1 MTKRSNSDNIPSQ
14 VTKNLA
20 IRRYPETSN
29 QSLRAWNAGDE
40 YILQHL
46 DGMDL
51 TGKSIATCNDRFG
64 YLSCHLHE
72 HQPVVM
78 LHRKSQETSI
88 IMNGR
93 ANSLTFDTSRWHTP
107 FDTPSGSVDIAL
119 MQIPKSLE
127 LFRFFLHKLSESL
140 AADGTVICA
149 FMTKYFTPVLLN
161 IAGDYFED
169 VEQSL
174 AQKKSRL
181 LILKK
186 RKSLPEASFIETY
199 SHSFDDHNTETLS
212 QYPGV
217 FSSGQV
223 DYATQFLLETFTP
236 DRHEQTILDIGSGN
250 GVIARALQIKLPEA
264 TLHLID
270 DSILAI
276 ESSKLNVGSD
286 LAHFHWDDTLDA
298 LDDQSIDL
306 AVSNP
311 PFHFGHETN
320 IEISV
325 DLFREAAGVLVADGR
340 FVCVANKHLGY
351 QPHLKKFFRTVQVLS
366 QNKKFLIYECRK

>member
-1 MTKRSNSDNIPSQ
+1 MANKLI
-14 VTKNLA
+14 

-29 QSLRAWNAGDE
+29 KSLQAWNAGDE
-40 YILQHL
+40 YILEHL
-46 DGMDL
+46 GELDL
-51 TGKSIATCNDRFG
+51 TGKTIATCNDRFG

-72 HQPVVM
+72 HQPIVM
-78 LHRKSQETSI
+78 LHRKSQKTSI
-88 IMNGR
+88 LMNGR
-93 ANSLTFDTSRWHTP
+93 ANSLTFDTNRWHTP
-107 FDTPSGSVDIAL
+107 FDTPSESVDIGL

-149 FMTKYFTPVLLN
+149 FMTKYFTPALLD

-174 AQKKSRL
+174 AQKKSRI
-181 LILKK
+181 LILRKK
-186 RKSLPEASFIETY
+186 KPLPETSFIETY
-199 SHSFDDHNTETLS
+199 SHSFDDSHTETLS

-250 GVIARALQIKLPEA
+250 GVIARALQISHLEA
-264 TLHLID
+264 TLHLVD

-276 ESSKLNVGSD
+276 ESSKLNVASD
-286 LAHFHWDDTLDA
+286 SVHFHWDDTLDA

-306 AVSNP
+306 AISNP

-325 DLFREAAGVLVADGR
+325 NLFREVAGLSVANGR

-351 QPHLKKFFRTVQVLS
+351 LPHLKKFFRSAGVLA
-366 QNKKFLIYECRK
+366 QNKKFVIYECKK